1 MASTDSNDA
10 GGVAVIT
17 GAGSG
22 LGAAMARVFSAA
34 GFTVV
39 ALDIDAVRARATADA
54 LIQAGGSAL
63 GLGVDVSDSAALTA
77 AAQVVRDI
85 YGECHILCAN
95 VGVQQFGAID
105 RLTEN
110 DWRWVL
116 NVNVLGTIN
125 TVNCFLPLL
134 RAAKG
139 PRHIVLTSSSS
150 VLVPAVRMSAYITT
164 KHAVTGFGETLRL
177 ELAAENIG
185 VAILFPGGMHT
196 RHLESSKAARPT
208 ALGESV
214 LREDD
219 IQTML
224 SSSTSASSVVE
235 PEFAIRNL
243 LKDLQDQQPY
253 IITHGEYRDELA
265 AHYQALLDACDRMLS
280 S

>member
-1 MASTDSNDA
+1 MGKTVFDK
-10 GGVAVIT
+10 VALVT

-22 LGAAMARVFSAA
+22 LGAAMAQTFSAA
-34 GFTVV
+34 GFAVV
-39 ALDIDAVRARATADA
+39 ALDIDAARATATADA
-54 LIQAGGSAL
+54 LIQAGGHAL

-77 AAQVVRDI
+77 AAQVVRDTF
-85 YGECHILCAN
+85 GVCHILCAN

-134 RAAKG
+134 RAATG

-150 VLVPAVRMSAYITT
+150 VLVPAVRRSAYITT

-214 LREDD
+214 LREEDLHA
-219 IQTML
+219 ML
-224 SSSTSASSVVE
+224 NSTNVSSVVG

-243 LKDLQDQQPY
+243 LKDLHDQQPY
-253 IITHGEYRDELA
+253 IITHGEYRSEIVA
-265 AHYQALLDACDRMLS
+265 RNQALLDAYDRMLS